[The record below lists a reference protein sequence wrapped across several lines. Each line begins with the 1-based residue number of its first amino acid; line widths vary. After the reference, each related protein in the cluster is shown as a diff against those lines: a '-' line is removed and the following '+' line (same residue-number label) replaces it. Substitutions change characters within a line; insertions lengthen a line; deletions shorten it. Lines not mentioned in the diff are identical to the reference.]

1 VGARGVEK
9 GHLSALCCVYVYV
22 RVEGRSHGLILK
34 HQYVCVCVC
43 VCVCVDRTK
52 EGMARDLDTTER
64 TRGHTEC
71 MHTCESMY
79 ASSS

>member
-1 VGARGVEK
+1 
-9 GHLSALCCVYVYV
+9 
-22 RVEGRSHGLILK
+22 
-34 HQYVCVCVC
+34 